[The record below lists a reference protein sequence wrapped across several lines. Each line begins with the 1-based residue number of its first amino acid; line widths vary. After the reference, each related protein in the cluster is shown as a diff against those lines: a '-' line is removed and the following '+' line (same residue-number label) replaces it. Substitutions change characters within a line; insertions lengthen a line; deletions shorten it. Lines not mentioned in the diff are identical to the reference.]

1 MEMMKWMQNM
11 IPSETPRN
19 ARLYLTGLVFSGLG
33 DGIIMAVAQLYFIA
47 AGFSSTDFGSLFML
61 KAIGTALVTIP
72 AGYIADRVG
81 KRRVLI
87 VGFVMFSIGI
97 SALLFTK
104 NIGMLRVAMFFI
116 GLADSTYVV
125 LGPLYSSYFSHDDM
139 DRAFGLR
146 GFLNIISI
154 SIGSLLGFIPPILVN
169 QLGLEYVDA
178 YWIMFA
184 IATLF
189 FIIRLPFFI
198 LAAKSFNGH
207 LIGKKITI
215 KKDSIQ
221 LVRNFV
227 IITFLATLGY
237 EVFFSYFPLF
247 LNIKFNAESDAL
259 GLLFSM
265 SWAASAISNMV
276 SPRISSRIGTVN
288 TITLAFILSVP
299 FYLGM
304 ALAPTLSILSLLYLI
319 RRAVANLAS
328 PLTSSLMMKLL
339 SEEEKATASG
349 INMTTQKLGS
359 ALATWLGGALITKFS
374 INASIICGTI
384 LYAVYAIAIYF
395 LFNRVEA
402 SLAFQQREVIIHD

>member
-1 MEMMKWMQNM
+1 M

-19 ARLYLTGLVFSGLG
+19 ARLYLTGQVFSGLG

-47 AGFSSTDFGSLFML
+47 AGFSSSDFGSIFML

-72 AGYIADRVG
+72 AGYLADRVG

-87 VGFVMFSIGI
+87 AGFVVFSVGI
-97 SALLFTK
+97 STLLFTK
-104 NIGMLRVAMFFI
+104 NIAMLRFAMFLI

-125 LGPLYSSYFSHDDM
+125 LGPLYSSFFSHDDM
-139 DRAFGLR
+139 DKAFGLR

-169 QLGLEYVDA
+169 QMGLEYVDA
-178 YWIMFA
+178 YWTMFA

-189 FIIRLPFFI
+189 FLIRLPFFI
-198 LAAKSFNGH
+198 LAAKSFNGSK
-207 LIGKKITI
+207 IRKKITM
-215 KKDSIQ
+215 KKDSIE

-237 EVFFSYFPLF
+237 EIFFSYFPLF

-265 SWAASAISNMV
+265 SWAASAIANMI

-288 TITLAFILSVP
+288 TITLAFTLSVP

-304 ALAPTLSILSLLYLI
+304 AFAPTLSILSLLYLI
-319 RRAVANLAS
+319 RRATTNLAS
-328 PLTSSLMMKLL
+328 PLTSSLMMKVLD
-339 SEEEKATASG
+339 EDEKATASG
-349 INMTTQKLGS
+349 INMTTQKLSS
-359 ALATWLGGALITKFS
+359 ALATWLGGHLITQYS
-374 INASIICGTI
+374 INASIFLGTA
-384 LYAVYAIAIYF
+384 LYAVYVIAIYF
-395 LFNRVEA
+395 LFSRVEA
-402 SLAFQQREVIIHD
+402 SLALQQMEVIIND